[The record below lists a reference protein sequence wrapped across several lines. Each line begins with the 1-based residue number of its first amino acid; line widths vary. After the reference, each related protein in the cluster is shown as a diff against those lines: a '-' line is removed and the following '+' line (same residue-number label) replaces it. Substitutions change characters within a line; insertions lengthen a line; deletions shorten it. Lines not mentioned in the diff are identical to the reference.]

1 MDNFKNTYTFKDDK
15 VIALNKMLNL
25 LLKRKFDW
33 FNEINIMFLEI
44 TKTNTKVPKL
54 NGIIKVDEDWYGTQ
68 WRDYNYSRPIPD
80 TNVEDISIGD
90 IVGGKLAD
98 EIAQEIIK
106 GLQIV
111 ISSSIKGFQWFNLYL
126 RTENEDIITEDIQ
139 EMDNKILN
147 FLRRRANTEV
157 FDIAGKQIKQVRFG
171 DSEYLINSL
180 QNRRKM
186 EMEIL
191 YLLDDNGLI
200 SIDNYYNYFN
210 RERNPEVETVI
221 KTIRKFLNE
230 VMS

>member
-126 RTENEDIITEDIQ
+126 RTENEDMITEDIQ

>member
-33 FNEINIMFLEI
+33 FNEINIMFLEM

-221 KTIRKFLNE
+221 KTIRKFLKE
-230 VMS
+230 VIP

>member
-33 FNEINIMFLEI
+33 FNEINIIFLEI

-126 RTENEDIITEDIQ
+126 RTENEDIITENTENI
-139 EMDNKILN
+139 DNRILT
-147 FLRRRANTEV
+147 FLRRRANV
-157 FDIAGKQIKQVRFG
+157 DYFDIAGKQIKQVVIENS
-171 DSEYLINSL
+171 DYVINSL
-180 QNRRKM
+180 QNRKKM
-186 EMEIL
+186 ETEIL
-191 YLLDDNGLI
+191 YLLDSNGLI
-200 SIDNYYNYFN
+200 SIDDYFNYFN
-210 RERNPEVETVI
+210 RERNPEVEKVI
-221 KTIRKFLNE
+221 RTIRFFLKE
-230 VMS
+230 VIP

>member
-126 RTENEDIITEDIQ
+126 RTENEDMITEDIQ

-230 VMS
+230 VMP

>member
-33 FNEINIMFLEI
+33 FNEINILFLEI

-80 TNVEDISIGD
+80 TNVEDISIGK

-126 RTENEDIITEDIQ
+126 RTENEDMITEDIQ

-180 QNRRKM
+180 QNRSKM

-221 KTIRKFLNE
+221 KTIRKFLKE
-230 VMS
+230 VMP

>member
-15 VIALNKMLNL
+15 IIALNKMLNL

-33 FNEINIMFLEI
+33 FNEINIMFFEM

-126 RTENEDIITEDIQ
+126 RTENEDMITEDIQ

-221 KTIRKFLNE
+221 KTIRFFLKE
-230 VMS
+230 VMP

>member
-68 WRDYNYSRPIPD
+68 WGDYNYSRPIPD

-126 RTENEDIITEDIQ
+126 RTENEDMITEDIQ

-230 VMS
+230 VMP